1 MKRPLAICF
10 LLTTIAAGPALAA
23 PDVATVRVTI
33 GADLAKNTKIMDAR
47 EFDYLTKELQ
57 RSVEIKLDRSGS
69 LGPDGGDLHLVIE
82 DARPNRPTLRQMSSD
97 PGLSFSSFGVGG
109 ARVTGEYRAKSGE
122 RTPVDYSWYE
132 TDITR
137 APYNSTWSD
146 ADTAF
151 ERLANKLV
159 KNEFSGR

>member
-10 LLTTIAAGPALAA
+10 LLTTLAA
-23 PDVATVRVTI
+23 SPAFAAPNVATVRVAI
-33 GADLAKNTKIMDAR
+33 GADLAKKTTIMDAR
-47 EFDYLTKELQ
+47 EFNYLTQELQ
-57 RSVEIKLDRSGS
+57 RSVEQKLDRSGS
-69 LGPDGGDLHLVIE
+69 LSPEGGELNLVIE
-82 DARPNRPTLRQMSSD
+82 DARPNRPTLQQMSSE

-109 ARVTGEYRAKSGE
+109 AHVSGEYRAKSGE
-122 RTPVDYSWYE
+122 RTLVDYSWYE

-137 APYNSTWSD
+137 APYSSTWSD